1 MMGSQRS
8 SWAVSPAS
16 LRSRHEYVP
25 AIVIT
30 DGPNLGLL
38 SQTAPNLDLAVVVLA
53 LVIRNVPSETCT
65 RRIEALHPAVPAA
78 LCVGLWGRNSTSLGF
93 DALPEIVII
102 LRQLRP

>member
-16 LRSRHEYVP
+16 LRSRHEYVS

-30 DGPNLGLL
+30 DGPNLGLAAVVL
-38 SQTAPNLDLAVVVLA
+38 AIVITDSPNLGLAAVVLA

-65 RRIEALHPAVPAA
+65 RRIEVLHPAVPATLCAA
-78 LCVGLWGRNSTSLGF
+78 LG
-93 DALPEIVII
+93 P
-102 LRQLRP
+102 Q